1 MRHWTASEIAILR
14 KLREC
19 FLSAT
24 ADGRDYW
31 KSETEIALYDATFG
45 ERIGWKWDSV
55 LAELVARNWRP
66 QSRRVLDWGCGSG
79 VAGRRV
85 LAHWPHLDSLALHDR
100 SPLARR
106 FATQRARLEHPHFEI
121 SETSEVS
128 PDTLLVLSHVLNEL
142 PAAELASLLALARQ
156 AHEIIWVEAGTHLD
170 SRRLITEVRETLL
183 PEFAVVAPC
192 THRAQCGLL
201 AAENAPHWCHHFA
214 AVPSEIFRDGK
225 WAEFARELGI
235 DLRALPYSFL
245 VLERGA
251 PSLQTAGFSRVIG
264 RPREAKG
271 FTRVLSCQ
279 AEGVAELILQKR
291 DAPDLFRAF
300 HKGTAESTYRWQIEN
315 GRIVQAEP
323 LRQEQTRRGLS
334 DAGDA

>member
-14 KLREC
+14 ELRER

-24 ADGRDYW
+24 ADGREYW
-31 KSETEIALYDATFG
+31 KSEAELALYDATFG
-45 ERIGWKWDSV
+45 ERIGWKWDAV
-55 LAELVARNWRP
+55 LAEMVARGWRP

-85 LAHWPHLDSLALHDR
+85 LAQWPHFNSLALHDR

-106 FATQRARLEHPHFEI
+106 FAAQRARAEHPRVTI
-121 SETSEVS
+121 CETSDVD
-128 PDTLLVLSHVLNEL
+128 PDTLLVISHVLNEL
-142 PAAELASLLALARQ
+142 SASELTSIIARARQ
-156 AHEIIWVEAGTHLD
+156 AQEIIWVEAGTHLD
-170 SRRLITEVRETLL
+170 SRRLITEVREALL

-192 THRAQCGLL
+192 THQARCGML
-201 AAENAPHWCHHFA
+201 ATEKAPHWCHHFA
-214 AVPSEIFRDGK
+214 PVPSAIFQDAR

-245 VLERGA
+245 ALERGL
-251 PSLQTAGFSRVIG
+251 PSMQTAGFSRVIG

-271 FTRVLSCQ
+271 YARVLSCQ
-279 AEGVAELILQKR
+279 AEGVAEFVLQKR

-315 GRIVQAEP
+315 GRIVEAEP
-323 LRQEQTRRGLS
+323 LRQGETARGLS
-334 DAGDA
+334 DAAGA